1 MSGGPAAPPRRD
13 SRWRVPTPVTML
25 RHMGSTTPTDVAAR
39 WRTVQ
44 GYARFARVAFRAS
57 PVLSVATAM
66 STLVTSVAPL
76 LALVAIGTIVG
87 HIPAVIENGLDSP
100 EGASALRWGAALGT
114 LFVLQ
119 WGTGALQDV
128 TANALGQRVDFTLQ
142 RRLMGSVT
150 APTGLRHLE
159 DSDSRDLIDVGR
171 ESFRAWLRP
180 GRLANNLSALV
191 SARFVLVGSCVILAG
206 FRWPVA
212 AAVLAAALWAE
223 REAKQASR
231 RAAAHHY
238 GESRLARRTEYY
250 YDLGV
255 TPSAAKEVRIFG
267 LPGFLMDRFNA
278 TWKLATAGIFT
289 QRNRLSTASSVVLG
303 VVAISTLSWVC
314 VDAVR
319 GEFPLGTAVIFA
331 QALVVGLGGVSA
343 AADSRVQ
350 AELALATLE
359 RYEAAVDALE
369 TLAPPR
375 RGGVGAHTGP
385 VRGQEIGAGLLPERE
400 IRFEGIGFRYQ
411 GSGTDV
417 LRDLDLVVPAGK
429 SLAVV
434 GANGAGKTT
443 MIKLLC
449 RFYEPTAGRI
459 VVDGTDLAD
468 LDPVPWRRRVA
479 TVFQDF
485 VRYEMTA
492 RFNVGLGAV
501 EALDDLP
508 GIEAAAS
515 DAGASEVVA
524 RLPRGWDTVL
534 SSDYAGGADLSGG
547 EWQKIALARA
557 LFALRHGAG
566 VLVLDEPAANLDARA
581 EAALYERFLVL
592 TEGITTIVISHRFST
607 VRQASSIVVL
617 RDGRVAEHGSHAE
630 LMAQDGHYADMF
642 RMQATRFSEAVS

>member
-1 MSGGPAAPPRRD
+1 MPI
-13 SRWRVPTPVTML
+13 TML
-25 RHMGSTTPTDVAAR
+25 PRMGSITPTDAAIR
-39 WRTVQ
+39 WRTVR
-44 GYARFARVAFRAS
+44 GYVRFAGIALRAS
-57 PVLSVATAM
+57 PVLSVATAT
-66 STLVTSVAPL
+66 STLVMSIAPL
-76 LALVAIGTIVG
+76 LAMLAIGTIVG
-87 HIPAVIENGLDSP
+87 HIPAVIQSGLDSP
-100 EGASALRWGAALGT
+100 EGTSALRWGVALGT

-119 WGTGALQDV
+119 WGAGALQDV
-128 TANALGQRVDFTLQ
+128 ATNALGQRVDFMLQ
-142 RRLMGSVT
+142 RRLMGSVM

-159 DSDSRDLIDVGR
+159 DPDSLDLINVGR

-180 GRLANNLSALV
+180 GRLATHLSALV
-191 SARFVLVGSCVILAG
+191 SARSVLLGSCVILAG

-212 AAVLAAALWAE
+212 VAVLAAALWAE

-255 TPSAAKEVRIFG
+255 TPAAAKEVRIFG
-267 LPGFLMDRFNA
+267 LPAFLMDRFNT

-289 QRNRLSTASSVVLG
+289 QRNWLSTASSIVLG
-303 VVAISTLSWVC
+303 AVAVSTLSWVC
-314 VDAVR
+314 VDALR
-319 GEFPLGTAVIFA
+319 GDITLGAAVIFA
-331 QALVVGLGGVSA
+331 QALVVGLGGVRA

-350 AELALATLE
+350 GELALATLE
-359 RYEAAVDALE
+359 RYEAAVHSLE
-369 TLAPPR
+369 PLA
-375 RGGVGAHTGP
+375 RGNP
-385 VRGQEIGAGLLPERE
+385 GQEEVSAGPQPERE
-400 IRFEGIGFRYQ
+400 IRFEGVSFRYP
-411 GSGTDV
+411 GSDSDV
-417 LRDLDLVVPAGK
+417 LRDFNLVVPAGR

-449 RFYEPTAGRI
+449 GFYEPTGGRI
-459 VVDGTDLAD
+459 VVDGIDVAE
-468 LDPVPWRRRVA
+468 LDMVRWRRQVA

-492 RFNVGLGAV
+492 RANVGLGAV

-508 GIEAAAS
+508 GIEAAAA
-515 DAGASEVVA
+515 DAGALEVVT
-524 RLPRGWDTVL
+524 RLPRSWDTIL
-534 SSDYAGGADLSGG
+534 SSDYAGGSDLSGG

-566 VLVLDEPAANLDARA
+566 LLVLDEPAANLDARA
-581 EAALYERFLVL
+581 EAALYERFLAL

-617 RDGRVAEHGSHAE
+617 RDGRVAERGSHDE
-630 LMAQDGHYADMF
+630 LMAQDGHYAEMF
-642 RMQATRFSEAVS
+642 RMQATRFSEAVAES